1 MLASRQHMLSYCYTY
16 VYSHPVQYMIYTI
29 FSKHEIYI
37 VMRTQK
43 YLLNALSLLKQ
54 ILRCVKGSGNQQT
67 SSGSQENRTTF
78 KFVKDKV
85 LYISS
90 H

>member
-1 MLASRQHMLSYCYTY
+1 
-16 VYSHPVQYMIYTI
+16 
-29 FSKHEIYI
+29 
-37 VMRTQK
+37 MRTQK